1 MLKSV
6 LGTLTLCEL
15 VTCAGFFSFFHSF
28 TWLCSQ
34 VHTSLVTHFRGQ
46 IVAEFD
52 KEFRYLYAESRP
64 VTSFCV
70 PDPGM
75 CPSSQNTS
83 KVANNLLK
91 PAQVNDAETLSPS
104 SSLSNV
110 SIRSIKVSPFLKNSS
125 CTVHQEKQDSS
136 SDSGNKGKEDTSL
149 KPTCPKQQGEP
160 PDSPN
165 SPPNKSTPALYH
177 KSNVMT
183 ARTFLQPEPS
193 PALSSNKT
201 SYQGDTKA
209 NSSQCSPLR
218 QEQTLQSLSE
228 SASSNGTSMK
238 EKEPAA
244 ASREPTAENDN
255 AFYGMEKQQSP
266 GQGKLDLLS
275 SYNQLKREKKPVV
288 VPCYDKLTEDML
300 VEKHSAY
307 GAEKRM
313 TLGHSKLDLITKYN
327 KLKSKHIHSRFE
339 L

>member
-1 MLKSV
+1 
-6 LGTLTLCEL
+6 
-15 VTCAGFFSFFHSF
+15 F

-34 VHTSLVTHFRGQ
+34 VHTSLATHFRGQ

-52 KEFRYLYAESRP
+52 KEFQYLYAESRA

-70 PDPGM
+70 PDPGT

-83 KVANNLLK
+83 KAANSLLK
-91 PAQVNDAETLSPS
+91 PPLVNDAETSSPS

-110 SIRSIKVSPFLKNSS
+110 SIRSIKMSPFLKNSS
-125 CTVHQEKQDSS
+125 CNVHQEKQDSS
-136 SDSGNKGKEDTSL
+136 SDPGNRKGREDTSL

-165 SPPNKSTPALYH
+165 SPPNKPTPALYH
-177 KSNVMT
+177 KPNLLT
-183 ARTFLQPEPS
+183 ARTFLQLESS
-193 PALSSNKT
+193 PALSSHRPG
-201 SYQGDTKA
+201 YQGDDKA
-209 NSSQCSPLR
+209 NSSHGSPLR
-218 QEQTLQSLSE
+218 QEPPFLE
-228 SASSNGTSMK
+228 GASSNGTVMK
-238 EKEPAA
+238 QKGPAPP
-244 ASREPTAENDN
+244 SREQTAENDN
-255 AFYGMEKQQSP
+255 AFYGMEKRQSP

-275 SYNQLKREKKPVV
+275 PYSQLKRDKKPA
-288 VPCYDKLTEDML
+288 VPCYDKLTEDTLM
-300 VEKHSAY
+300 ERNSAY